1 MAGQTMQYSSFFGP
15 VGPSTL
21 GPLSMYSFLRKWF
34 GSSNKVSS
42 SFHRPIRYSNLKKI
56 ISYHQAVA
64 HEITLAFTPSQP
76 RRKSVDR
83 PLPRPPAHLPNEL
96 VIAIL
101 EAGYSTHDGEPD
113 RQFLQQCSLVCK
125 DWSVPAQQLLF
136 RDVVLRTQPAYAAF
150 QQAVDQNTPRA
161 CMFAN
166 AVKTLRV
173 TLDHN
178 HPQCLTERA
187 FARAVTLAPRLHTLR
202 VAVYGQGAP
211 GQDII
216 GSPAEHRMRRGAPS
230 FDDKTLDILREQA
243 PRIKSLHFN
252 DWSDNSTSLVQLLQ
266 VWPSIRAL
274 EISGT
279 PPTLPSPAPEP
290 CLSKLEELHFDA
302 QTPPSIEFLKWLTHN
317 SAETL
322 RVLDLRREPSH
333 DTLEYL
339 LGEHS
344 GTLESLSVPSA
355 PAAKVTVNLLGCLAL
370 KELRVEN
377 TRAARQ
383 IFNALPEGLEH
394 LALGVHEGVS
404 LQPVIQFI
412 KKSNTLQT
420 LTMHLWYGAEHHD
433 QLAAVKIACA
443 VRGVELRIS
452 KNLQHFRSTTVCYH
466 TRCPD
471 SMGLIVLF

>member
-1 MAGQTMQYSSFFGP
+1 M
-15 VGPSTL
+15 
-21 GPLSMYSFLRKWF
+21 
-34 GSSNKVSS
+34 
-42 SFHRPIRYSNLKKI
+42 
-56 ISYHQAVA
+56 
-64 HEITLAFTPSQP
+64 
-76 RRKSVDR
+76 DR

-96 VIAIL
+96 VLAIL
-101 EAGYSTHDGEPD
+101 KAGFSTHDGEPD
-113 RQFLQQCSLVCK
+113 RRFLQQCSLVSK
-125 DWSVPAQQLLF
+125 DWSVLAQQLLF

-150 QQAVDQNTPRA
+150 KQAVDQATVRGR
-161 CMFAN
+161 MFAN
-166 AVKTLRV
+166 CVRTMRV

-187 FARAVTLAPRLHTLR
+187 FARAVTLAPKLDTLR

-230 FDDKTLDILREQA
+230 FDDKTLTILRTQG
-243 PRIKSLHFN
+243 PRIKALHFN
-252 DWSDNSTSLVQLLQ
+252 DWSDNSTSLVQLLE
-266 VWPSIRAL
+266 VWPSIRVL

-279 PPTLPSPAPEP
+279 PPNLPSPAPEP
-290 CLSKLEELHFDA
+290 CLSKLEELRFNA

-317 SAETL
+317 STETL

-383 IFNALPEGLEH
+383 VFCSLPEGLEH
-394 LALGVHEGVS
+394 LALGVHENVS

-412 KKSNTLQT
+412 KKNNTLRT

-443 VRGVELRIS
+443 VRGVDLRIS
-452 KNLQHFRSTTVCYH
+452 HNLQRFRSTLVCLH
-466 TRCPD
+466 FICQQPH
-471 SMGLIVLF
+471 GLIAV